1 MKDRLGKYL
10 VEKAIEDGVSKKVAP
25 LLRLLLEILVL
36 DLQLLRTGTRLNVSF
51 MRRRA
56 FPKKISIMKALG
68 ADVRRTRKADGMI
81 GAQKKLKHTLK
92 NMMLYI

>member
-1 MKDRLGKYL
+1 
-10 VEKAIEDGVSKKVAP
+10 
-25 LLRLLLEILVL
+25 
-36 DLQLLRTGTRLNVSF
+36 
-51 MRRRA
+51 
-56 FPKKISIMKALG
+56 MKALG